1 MTNSVVPMAKALRVS
16 ASRAIGMGHSFLG
29 WEECLADIFAD
40 KWGCGQ
46 KIVASQASMRRPDSS
61 YLPSFSATDNSR
73 HIVIWYDAVYYRES
87 INWKERSSMAQRV
100 TLDAMIP
107 RQDFSV
113 SQEGDFAL
121 DLFGD
126 FPVAYLETDSPIL
139 KLLRK
144 PDFQRETNHWTP
156 EQIVTFIASFVDNE
170 VIPSLILWKSPTYIF
185 VIDGG
190 HRLSALRAWVLDD
203 YGDGPLSL
211 AYFKGVI
218 SDEQKRIAKRTRQ
231 LIESR
236 IGRRSHLK
244 DLIDKKISDDPV
256 RLKRANRLVTRA
268 LNLQWIQGNPDVAET
283 SFFKINS
290 QGTPLDET
298 EEMLIKNRK
307 KPIAISARA
316 ILRSGSGHQ
325 YWSAFSEDRQNQIES
340 LAAELYELLF
350 EPETTPPI
358 KTLDVPFGGS
368 VSPVDALS
376 LLVELLTIAANR
388 RPETLTIDKYAD
400 DIDGDETIAALT
412 KSIQV
417 LNRITGNSAGS
428 LGLHPA
434 VYFYNERGKYSR
446 FLFLGMVALVAER
459 IRNNDGQFFRNFTG
473 GRRLIEQFLVENKLI
488 IGFVLQNM
496 SRAQRV
502 PRMKLLFEFL
512 VETVKSGK
520 LPSLEETFSTIG
532 VRGKIVDVDNLQGP
546 THFTDEAKS
555 MMFMNSALSSALRCS
570 ICGGYLHPVKSVS
583 YDHIKRLSE
592 GGGGSVANGQLVHP
606 YCNTGIKS

>member
-1 MTNSVVPMAKALRVS
+1 
-16 ASRAIGMGHSFLG
+16 
-29 WEECLADIFAD
+29 
-40 KWGCGQ
+40 
-46 KIVASQASMRRPDSS
+46 
-61 YLPSFSATDNSR
+61 
-73 HIVIWYDAVYYRES
+73 
-87 INWKERSSMAQRV
+87 MAQRV

-107 RQDFSV
+107 RQDFAV
-113 SQEGDFAL
+113 SQEGDFAI

-126 FPVAYLETDSPIL
+126 FPIAYLETESPIL

-156 EQIVTFIASFVDNE
+156 EQIVTFISSFVDNE

-211 AYFKGVI
+211 AYFKGAI

-231 LIESR
+231 LVENR
-236 IGRRSHLK
+236 VGRRTHLK
-244 DLIDKKISDDPV
+244 DLIDKKVSDDPL
-256 RLKRANRLVTRA
+256 RLRRANRLVTRA
-268 LNLQWIQGNPDVAET
+268 LNLQWIQGNPDAAET

-290 QGTPLDET
+290 QGTPLDDT

-316 ILRSGSGHQ
+316 ILRSGTGHQ
-325 YWSAFSEDRQNQIES
+325 YWSAFSDAKQNQIEAV
-340 LAAELYELLF
+340 AAELYELLF
-350 EPETTPPI
+350 EPESTPPI

-376 LLVELLTIAANR
+376 LLVDLLTIAANR
-388 RPETLTIDKYAD
+388 QVESLPIDKYSD
-400 DIDGDETIAALT
+400 DIDGSDTIEALT

-417 LNRITGNSAGS
+417 LNRITGNSPAS

-446 FLFLGMVALVAER
+446 FLFLGMVSLITEK
-459 IRNNDGQFFRNFTG
+459 IKNNDGQFFKQFTI
-473 GRRLIEQFLVENKLI
+473 GRSLIEKFLVENKVVL
-488 IGFVLQNM
+488 GFILQNM

-512 VETVKSGK
+512 ISTSKTGH
-520 LPSLEETFSTIG
+520 LPPIEEVFSQIG
-532 VRGKIVDVDNLQGP
+532 VRGKIVDVDNLQGVS
-546 THFTDEAKS
+546 HFTDDAKS
-555 MMFMNSALSSALRCS
+555 MMFMSSALSSAMRCPL
-570 ICGGYLHPVKSVS
+570 CGGYLHPIKSVS
-583 YDHIKRLSE
+583 YDHVKRVRE
-592 GGGGSVANGQLVHP
+592 GGGGDPSNGQLVHP
-606 YCNTGIKS
+606 YCNTGMKS